1 MTRKY
6 EKRKRRNNIKNG
18 FEELKRELDF
28 LKINKEYS
36 YLEIITESIKY
47 IKELQL
53 NINILEYETFHQ
65 HLEYIE
71 NKIFLK

>member
-6 EKRKRRNNIKNG
+6 EERKRRNNIKNG

-36 YLEIITESIKY
+36 YLEIITESIKH

-71 NKIFLK
+71 NKNFLK

>member
-6 EKRKRRNNIKNG
+6 EERKRWNNIKNG

-47 IKELQL
+47 IKE
-53 NINILEYETFHQ
+53 YETFHQ

>member
-18 FEELKRELDF
+18 FEELKIELDF

-71 NKIFLK
+71 NKIF